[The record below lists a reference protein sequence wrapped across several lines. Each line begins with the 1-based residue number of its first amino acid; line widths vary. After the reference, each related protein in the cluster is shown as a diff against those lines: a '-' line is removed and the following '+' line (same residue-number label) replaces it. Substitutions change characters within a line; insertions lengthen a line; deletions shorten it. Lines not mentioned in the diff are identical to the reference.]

1 MSQPESST
9 ARDARPSRAALSGRE
24 RIRQAE
30 RTASRNIDG
39 RAVVI
44 SIDNNRVHA
53 LNEVGTRVWESCDGR
68 TLDAIVD
75 DIVEQF
81 DVERARAQ
89 HDVHAFAALLV
100 DVGAAQ
106 LSAPEE

>member
-1 MSQPESST
+1 MSQPGS
-9 ARDARPSRAALSGRE
+9 AFGAARPSVALSGRE
-24 RIRQAE
+24 RITQAE

-44 SIDNNRVHA
+44 SIDHNRVHA
-53 LNEVGTRVWESCDGR
+53 LNAVGTRVWELCDGR

-75 DIVEQF
+75 SIVDEF
-81 DVERARAQ
+81 EVERARAV
-89 HDVHAFAALLV
+89 HDVQVFAALLV

>member
-1 MSQPESST
+1 MSRPESSLG
-9 ARDARPSRAALSGRE
+9 APRPGPTLSGRE
-24 RIRQAE
+24 RITQAE

-44 SIDNNRVHA
+44 SIDHNRVHA
-53 LNEVGTRVWESCDGR
+53 LNAVGTRVWELCDGR

-75 DIVEQF
+75 SVVDEF
-81 DVERARAQ
+81 EVERTRAV
-89 HDVHAFAALLV
+89 HDVQAFAALLV
-100 DVGAAQ
+100 DVGAAR